1 MLDKFAEFFVF
12 GFAPLLIGT
21 LALPLQSYA
30 DEKVFTGEIL
40 YRERVAL
47 PPNAVVRVW
56 LSDVSL
62 ADAPAKVV
70 GEQTIKDAGQ
80 VPIRFEIRFDPAA
93 IKPKHTYSLQAR
105 ITVDNDIWF
114 INDVRYR
121 LDPLKAE
128 PQSMVLRMVK
138 HSMETE
144 PPAIFRTT
152 WLAEDIEGGGVI
164 DDAQSTLKFDP
175 GGKISGR
182 GACNSYF
189 GKATIDGS
197 TIRLGEIGS
206 TFMACA
212 PAIMDQEKKLFAALG
227 KASAYRIDGDG
238 KLFLVDAEGRDLV
251 RFASAE

>member
-1 MLDKFAEFFVF
+1 MLDRLAEFFVF
-12 GFAPLLIGT
+12 GFAPLVIGT
-21 LALPLQSYA
+21 LMMPLQSFA
-30 DEKVFTGEIL
+30 QEKSVTGEIL
-40 YRERVAL
+40 YRERIAL
-47 PPNAVVRVW
+47 PPNAVVKVW

-62 ADAPAKVV
+62 ADAPAKII
-70 GEQTIKDAGQ
+70 GEQTFKEPGQ
-80 VPIRFEIRFDPAA
+80 VPIKFEIRFDPAV
-93 IKPKHTYSLQAR
+93 IQPKHTYSLQAR
-105 ITVDNDIWF
+105 ITVDDTIWF

-138 HSMETE
+138 RSMETE
-144 PPAIFRTT
+144 PPPIFRTT

-189 GKATIDGS
+189 GKATIEGS
-197 TIRLGEIGS
+197 TIKLGDIGS

-212 PAIMDQEKKLFAALG
+212 PAIMDQEKKLFAALS
-227 KASAYRIDGDG
+227 KASSYRIDADG
-238 KLFLVDAEGRDLV
+238 KMFLVDAEGRDV
-251 RFASAE
+251 IRFASAE